1 MAQWRK
7 EGKDEVYTTEEI
19 DARLKDELPNW
30 TYENGWIRRKY
41 KTSGWKATLMVV
53 NTVGHLA
60 EAAWHHPDMT
70 VSYAF
75 VIVKLVNH
83 AAKGVTDKDFELAK
97 KIEEVVQWQPAS
109 EEGSALEGTP
119 DDPRFKY
126 MKYD

>member
-7 EGKDEVYTTEEI
+7 KGKDETFSEEEI
-19 DARLKDELPNW
+19 TARLEDELPKW

-41 KTSGWKATLMVV
+41 KTSGWKGTLMVV

-60 EAAWHHPDMT
+60 EAGFHHPDLA

-75 VIVKLVNH
+75 VTVKLMNH
-83 AAKGVTDKDFELAK
+83 AAKGITDKDFDLAK
-97 KIEEVVQWQPAS
+97 KMEEVIMWQPGLDDES
-109 EEGSALEGTP
+109 DLEGTP

-126 MKYD
+126 IKYD